1 MAKNV
6 SSGTSAGS
14 MSPASSRGDWD
25 ETPATTSSGAS
36 GQDYSGLSRTT
47 SDMDDTSGAQPGGGS
62 SKGLMSKASEKLMDA
77 AEQQKEAGASF
88 VDDMAGAVR
97 RAAGELD
104 GQVPQAAEYI
114 RYAADQMETM
124 SDAIRRR
131 DMGQMLSELQ
141 SFARQQPTAFL
152 GATFLAG
159 FAAVRFFKSSSNASS
174 GSHAA
179 MRPAHARSG
188 MTSPPSG
195 MARYGEYGSSAGE
208 SASRSS
214 EL

>member
-6 SSGTSAGS
+6 SSGTSSGS

-25 ETPATTSSGAS
+25 DTPASMNSGAS
-36 GQDYSGLSRTT
+36 GQDYSGLSRTA
-47 SDMDDTSGAQPGGGS
+47 SDMDDSAGTETGSDS

-77 AEQQKEAGASF
+77 AEQQKAAGASF

-159 FAAVRFFKSSSNASS
+159 FAAVRFFKSSSGASL

-179 MRPAHARSG
+179 MRPAHSGSG

-195 MARYGEYGSSAGE
+195 MSRYGEFSSAPSG
-208 SASRSS
+208 SAAQSS